1 LRAFV
6 REILIVFGDTYVQ
19 TTKPVSTGNPNE
31 PYAEK
36 RRTQRVRIAMPVII
50 RGKHGN
56 QSFEEAT
63 ATVSVS
69 AHGCMVHLDAQV
81 GRAQHLTI
89 VNKNT
94 MEELLC
100 RVSYLGQGERGRQEV
115 GLEFAEVAP
124 RFWKIAFPPDDWNPA
139 DRKRAGLGGAPK

>member
-1 LRAFV
+1 MQ
-6 REILIVFGDTYVQ
+6 I
-19 TTKPVSTGNPNE
+19 TKPQTTGNPNE

-36 RRTQRVRIAMPVII
+36 RRTQRVRIAMPVLI

-56 QSFEEAT
+56 VNFEEAT
-63 ATVSVS
+63 TTVSVS

-81 GRAQHLTI
+81 GRMQHLTI

-94 MEELLC
+94 TEELLC
-100 RVSYLGQGERGRQEV
+100 RVSYMGQGERGKQEV
-115 GLEFAEVAP
+115 GLEFAEASP

-139 DRKRAGLGGAPK
+139 DRKRAGVGAAAAKEPAPQK